1 MVLLRNYTIAVFN
14 ATKND
19 GWDGDL
25 DKHEQNTKSQW
36 SFPGALLFSI
46 TVITTIGILSA
57 FYFYETALLLRAIL
71 SDRPSVC
78 LDHVCGS
85 RLDGSRHRNTFH
97 IAR

>member
-1 MVLLRNYTIAVFN
+1 MCVQTNWTAEAMFLLRNYTIAVFN

-25 DKHEQNTKSQW
+25 DKRDENAKSQW

-57 FYFYETALLLRAIL
+57 FYFY
-71 SDRPSVC
+71 
-78 LDHVCGS
+78 
-85 RLDGSRHRNTFH
+85 
-97 IAR
+97 